1 MTLRTWEYL
10 SGPDAALYW
19 PAIVTGVV
27 VAAMC
32 AWLSVIVVLKR
43 LAFIGQGVSH
53 AAFGGVGIAAM
64 MGLFASTSAG
74 SGTSLAQFAVIAG
87 FCLGSALLIGKL
99 SEKSGDR
106 ATTDHADTAIGVILV
121 GSMALG
127 AILLH
132 VAQMKRMAA
141 GVSWENVLFGQLLT
155 VTWTDAA
162 IAGAVALVVASTMA
176 VLRRP
181 LMLTLFDRPVAEALG
196 VRVRVMN
203 LVLLALLAV
212 ATVSAMKL
220 AGVVLATAMLT
231 LPGAAALRWSRR
243 MGVVMM
249 LALLMGVVCVL
260 GGVVLSFEL
269 DWPTGPAIVLVMV
282 AVYFG
287 SRLKGALTS

>member
-1 MTLRTWEYL
+1 MITLRTWEYL
-10 SGPDAALYW
+10 NGPFAALYW

-27 VAAMC
+27 VAGMC

-53 AAFGGVGIAAM
+53 AAFGGVGVAALL
-64 MGLFASTSAG
+64 GLFASTTASMSVSMG
-74 SGTSLAQFAVIAG
+74 QFAVITG
-87 FCLGSALLIGKL
+87 FCLGAALLIGRL
-99 SEKSGDR
+99 SEKSGER
-106 ATTDHADTAIGVILV
+106 ATTDHADTAIGVIMV

-132 VAQMKRMAA
+132 VAQTKRMAA
-141 GVSWENVLFGQLLT
+141 GVSWESVLFGQLLA

-162 IAGAVALVVASTMA
+162 IAAGVAAAVGLTLVM
-176 VLRRP
+176 LRRP

-196 VRVRVMN
+196 VRVKVMN
-203 LVLLALLAV
+203 LVLLALLAM

-231 LPGAAALRWSRR
+231 LPGAAALRWSQR
-243 MGVVMM
+243 MGRVML
-249 LALLMGVVCVL
+249 LALGIGVVGVL

-287 SRLKGALTS
+287 SRVAGARR

>member
-10 SGPDAALYW
+10 SGASAGLYW

-27 VAAMC
+27 VAGMC
-32 AWLSVIVVLKR
+32 AWLSVVVVLKR

-53 AAFGGVGIAAM
+53 AAFGGVGVAAM
-64 MGLFASTSAG
+64 LGLFASTSTGAG
-74 SGTSLAQFAVIAG
+74 VTLTQFGVIAG
-87 FCLGSALLIGKL
+87 FCLAAALLIGRL
-99 SEKSGDR
+99 SERSGER

-132 VAQMKRMAA
+132 VAQLKRMAA
-141 GVSWENVLFGQLLT
+141 GVSWESVLFGQLLA
-155 VTWTDAA
+155 VTWMDAA
-162 IAGAVALVVASTMA
+162 IAGGVAAAVGLTLVM
-176 VLRRP
+176 LRRP

-196 VRVRVMN
+196 VRVKVMN

-243 MGVVMM
+243 MGVVMA
-249 LALLMGVVCVL
+249 LALMIGVLCVL

-269 DWPTGPAIVLVMV
+269 DWQTGPAIVLVMV
-282 AVYFG
+282 AVYFA
-287 SRLKGALTS
+287 SRVGGARR

>member
-1 MTLRTWEYL
+1 
-10 SGPDAALYW
+10 
-19 PAIVTGVV
+19 
-27 VAAMC
+27 MC
-32 AWLSVIVVLKR
+32 AWLSVVVVLKR

-53 AAFGGVGIAAM
+53 AAFGGVGVAAM
-64 MGLFASTSAG
+64 LGLFASTSTGAG
-74 SGTSLAQFAVIAG
+74 VTLAQFGVIAG
-87 FCLGSALLIGKL
+87 FCLAAALLIGRL
-99 SEKSGDR
+99 SERSGER

-132 VAQMKRMAA
+132 VAQLKRMAA
-141 GVSWENVLFGQLLT
+141 GVSWESVLFGQLLA
-155 VTWTDAA
+155 VTWMDAA
-162 IAGAVALVVASTMA
+162 IAGGVAAAVGLTLVM
-176 VLRRP
+176 LRRP

-196 VRVRVMN
+196 VRVKVMN

-243 MGVVMM
+243 MGVVMA
-249 LALLMGVVCVL
+249 LALMIGVLCVL

-269 DWPTGPAIVLVMV
+269 DWQTGPAIVLVMV
-282 AVYFG
+282 AVYFA
-287 SRLKGALTS
+287 SRVGGARR

>member
-1 MTLRTWEYL
+1 MMTLRTWEYL
-10 SGPDAALYW
+10 SGPSAWLFW

-27 VAAMC
+27 VAGMC

-53 AAFGGVGIAAM
+53 AAFGGVGVAAM
-64 MGLFASTSAG
+64 LGLFASTTAT
-74 SGTSLAQFAVIAG
+74 TSVSMGQFAVIAG
-87 FCLGSALLIGKL
+87 FCLASALLIGKL
-99 SEKSGDR
+99 SEKSGER

-127 AILLH
+127 AVLLH
-132 VAQMKRMAA
+132 VAQTRRMAA
-141 GVSWENVLFGQLLT
+141 GVSWESVLFGQLLA

-162 IAGAVALVVASTMA
+162 IAAGVTAVVSVALVVW
-176 VLRRP
+176 RRP

-196 VRVRVMN
+196 VRVKVMN

-243 MGVVMM
+243 MSAVMM
-249 LALLMGVVCVL
+249 LALVIGVMCVL

-269 DWPTGPAIVLVMV
+269 DWPPGPAIVLVMV
-282 AVYFG
+282 TVYFG
-287 SRLKGALTS
+287 ARGTGARR